1 MRIMMEDTHI
11 SLAHGNGGRYMRELI
26 DQLFAKHLGNSSL
39 DTQADAAVLPW
50 NSADGELVFTTDGF
64 TVQPLEFPGGNIGSL
79 AVHGTTNDL
88 AVSGAIPRYLS
99 LNVFVEEGFEIA
111 TLDRL
116 IVSLAASARAVGVQV
131 ATGDTKVLRR
141 GEGGGLY
148 LATTGIGV
156 RPRGLTLG
164 MKHIQSGDAILVSG
178 PIGAHG
184 VAVLLAREQFG
195 LRGDLL
201 SDAASVLPLTT
212 ALRDLP
218 GLRFMRDPTRGGLAT
233 VMHEI
238 AATTGLGIALRED
251 SIPVQDPVRSVCEML
266 GYDPYYLA
274 CEGRVVAVVAGNEAE
289 TALARWN
296 ALPSGKDAAI
306 IGRVNDARIGR
317 VVLTTGL
324 GGERYLEELED
335 DPLPRIC

>member
-1 MRIMMEDTHI
+1 MMTMEDTHI

-26 DQLFAKHLGNSSL
+26 EQVFAKHLGNPAL
-39 DTQADAAVLPW
+39 DTRTDAAILPW
-50 NSADGELVFTTDGF
+50 NSTEGELVFTTDGF
-64 TVQPLEFPGGNIGSL
+64 TVQPLEFPGGDIGSL

-88 AVSGAIPRYLS
+88 AVCGAVPRYLS

-111 TLDRL
+111 TLER
-116 IVSLAASARAVGVQV
+116 VTTSLARAAGALGVQV
-131 ATGDTKVLRR
+131 AAGDTKVLRK

-148 LATTGIGV
+148 LATTGVGI
-156 RPRGLTLG
+156 RPHGLKLG
-164 MKHIQSGDAILVSG
+164 MQRIEPGDTVLVSG

-184 VAVLLAREQFG
+184 IAVLLAREQFG
-195 LRGDLL
+195 LRGDLV
-201 SDAASVLPLTT
+201 SDAASVLPLTLT
-212 ALRDLP
+212 LRDMP
-218 GLRFMRDPTRGGLAT
+218 GLKFMRDPTRGGIAT

-238 AATTGLGIALRED
+238 AQATGLGVRLREE

-274 CEGRVVAVVAGNEAE
+274 CEGRVVAVVAAEAAE
-289 TALARWN
+289 SALASWR
-296 ALPSGKDAAI
+296 ALPSGQDAAI
-306 IGRVNDARIGR
+306 IGRVDETRSSR
-317 VVLTTGL
+317 VTLATPL

>member
-1 MRIMMEDTHI
+1 MSMTLEDTHI

-26 DQLFAKHLGNSSL
+26 DHLFAKHLHNESL
-39 DTQADAAVLPW
+39 DTQSDAAVLPW
-50 NSADGELVFTTDGF
+50 SSEDGDLVFTTDGF
-64 TVQPLEFPGGNIGSL
+64 TVQPLEFPGGDIGSL
-79 AVHGTTNDL
+79 CVHGTTNDL
-88 AVSGAIPRYLS
+88 AVCGAVPRYLS
-99 LNVFVEEGFEIA
+99 LNVFVEEGFEIE
-111 TLDRL
+111 TLERL
-116 IVSLAASARAVGVQV
+116 TASVARAAKEVGVQV
-131 ATGDTKVLRR
+131 AAGDTKVLRR

-156 RPRGLTLG
+156 RPRGLQLG
-164 MKHIQSGDAILVSG
+164 MQHIRPGDAILVSG

-201 SDAASVLPLTT
+201 SDAASVLPLTL

-218 GLRFMRDPTRGGLAT
+218 GLRFMRDPTRGGIAT

-238 AATTGLGIALRED
+238 ASATKLGVALREAA
-251 SIPVQDPVRSVCEML
+251 IPVQDPVRSVCEML

-274 CEGRVVAVVAGNEAE
+274 CEGRVVAVVAPDLAD
-289 TALARWN
+289 TALARWR
-296 ALPSGKDAAI
+296 ALPSGAAAAI
-306 IGRVNDARIGR
+306 VGQVGESPPGR
-317 VVLTTGL
+317 VVLKTPL